1 MQPCGIGM
9 YRVTC
14 TLMANRAVLAVLDR
28 PPMAEPGT
36 LGTIIRPDGSAYVTY
51 DRHPL
56 CTYLGDTAP
65 DQANGNSLNQNGGL
79 WHEVTS
85 FG

>member
-1 MQPCGIGM
+1 MEARTTMKPGTTWSFGPVRQ
-9 YRVTC
+9 
-14 TLMANRAVLAVLDR
+14 
-28 PPMAEPGT
+28 PMAEPGA
-36 LGTIIRPDGSAYVTY
+36 LGTIIRPDGSAYATY